1 MKRDNVVEWKMQKE
15 VKRRLCGIAGAFER
29 LSGSISSFASPW
41 TGMEQAQLTKMF
53 DEISMPICSECSQC
67 GQCWGD
73 KREQS
78 LAEAE
83 RLLSAIQESGGMP
96 GEDGGYLVDCKR
108 RGELF
113 EGLGRGLLLL
123 RQGLVWRNRINES
136 REAVADQLTE
146 MARIV
151 GEFAGNLE
159 QQGGKVWEVPRSVY
173 TRLWLKQIYAKRMLM
188 LEKSDGSL
196 ELHMTARCRRGRC
209 MTTKEAAMILSC
221 IVGEHLVPGEAS
233 RHVIGKDYS
242 DYVFREDANFEV
254 MTGVARAVR
263 ADSRVSG
270 DNFSFLYP

>member
-113 EGLGRGLLLL
+113 
-123 RQGLVWRNRINES
+123 
-136 REAVADQLTE
+136 
-146 MARIV
+146 
-151 GEFAGNLE
+151 
-159 QQGGKVWEVPRSVY
+159 
-173 TRLWLKQIYAKRMLM
+173 
-188 LEKSDGSL
+188 
-196 ELHMTARCRRGRC
+196 
-209 MTTKEAAMILSC
+209 
-221 IVGEHLVPGEAS
+221 
-233 RHVIGKDYS
+233 
-242 DYVFREDANFEV
+242 
-254 MTGVARAVR
+254 
-263 ADSRVSG
+263 
-270 DNFSFLYP
+270 